1 MQPMRANGLTVNTRD
16 VGPRDAP
23 VLVLAHALGT
33 DLRLWDRVLPAL
45 AVNRR
50 VICYDLRGHGLTEVP
65 PPPYAAADL
74 IDDLVALIDAF
85 GLDRVALGG
94 LSVGGFIALGAA
106 ARLGARVT
114 ALAACD
120 TGARIGDAE
129 TWRQRIDT
137 VAEHGIAALADG
149 TMARWFPEGFRRD
162 RPGETALWRAMV
174 TGTARDGF
182 TGICHA
188 LRDGDL
194 TGPAGSIAVPTLV
207 ITGSEDGS
215 TPPTLGR
222 ATAALIPGAQYHEIA
237 GAGHLPVI
245 DKPGA
250 FLGALLP
257 FLEAQGA

>member
-1 MQPMRANGLTVNTRD
+1 MHPMRANGLVFNTRD

-23 VLVLAHALGT
+23 VLVLSHALGT

-45 AVNRR
+45 AANRR
-50 VICYDLRGHGLTEVP
+50 VICYDLRGHGLSEVA

-74 IDDLVALIDAF
+74 IDDLVGLIDGF
-85 GLDRVALGG
+85 GLDRVALAG
-94 LSVGGFIALGAA
+94 LSVGGFIALGAT

-120 TGARIGDAE
+120 TGARIGDVE
-129 TWRQRIDT
+129 TWQQRIDT
-137 VAEHGIAALADG
+137 VAGHGIAPLADA
-149 TMARWFPEGFRRD
+149 TMARWFPESFRHD
-162 RPGETALWRAMV
+162 RPDETALWRAMV
-174 TGTARDGF
+174 TGTPRDGY

-194 TGPAGSIAVPTLV
+194 TGAAATVAVPTLV
-207 ITGSEDGS
+207 MTGSEDGS

-222 ATAALIPGAQYHEIA
+222 ATAALIPGAHYHEIA

-257 FLEAQGA
+257 FLEAHGA